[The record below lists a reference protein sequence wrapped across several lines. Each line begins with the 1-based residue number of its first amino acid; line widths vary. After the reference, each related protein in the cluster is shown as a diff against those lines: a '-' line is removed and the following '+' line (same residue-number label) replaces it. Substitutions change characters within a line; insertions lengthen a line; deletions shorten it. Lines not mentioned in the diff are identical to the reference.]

1 MTTFTNSYLY
11 RKSLAFAIIS
21 ILGSSSAWAANLSV
35 NSLLDVTVSGDGS
48 CTLREAIANANI
60 DSDISSGDCLAG
72 SGADTITFVNNGTI
86 VLGSTLTIS
95 DLDSL
100 TIDGLNKNISL
111 SGNYS
116 VRLIQLNSSASLTL
130 KNLTIANG
138 FVTTNGGGISTL
150 SGSNLAVFNSTF
162 TGNTA
167 SGNGGA
173 IDNAG
178 TLTVVNTTFTG
189 NQGYF
194 GGAIKNNANMNI
206 VNSTIVGNSAVT
218 RICPAGFVCTLVI
231 ADGGGF
237 YNTGTFNL
245 ENSIVIGN
253 TADQNP
259 SDISGWV
266 TTAHH
271 NLLGEPWVY
280 YLWNGLDPV
289 RQPVNSDIAN
299 GNFSV
304 IDPAQVLELNLSNT
318 GGPTD
323 TLALIA
329 GSPAIDAADDGIC
342 ANPLLTNNRDQ
353 RGVSRPQA
361 GHCDI
366 GAFELAAQA
375 SADLTVTQ
383 TAAPNPVMV
392 RDKLTWTINVTN
404 NGTLAATGVKLFDTL
419 PPSGLSSI
427 SAKSSQGTCGSPVNS
442 VITCNLGTLANA
454 QSVTVSVSGIPT
466 KTGSLNNQLAVSGN
480 EFDVQ
485 LANNSSAQTVTVQPL
500 LCNGLVPT
508 IVGTPGPDK
517 IVGSKRR
524 DIIQGLGGND
534 TISGGSDNDII
545 CGGEGQDVLN
555 GDAGNDTLNGEAGT
569 DSCNGGAGTDTSSN
583 CEASISIP

>member
-1 MTTFTNSYLY
+1 MTTFTNAYLY

-35 NSLLDVTVSGDGS
+35 NSLLDITTPGDAN
-48 CTLREAIANANI
+48 CTLREAIANANT
-60 DSDISSGDCLAG
+60 DSDTSGGDCLAG
-72 SGADTITFVNNGTI
+72 TGVDNINFVNNGTI
-86 VLGSTLTIS
+86 VLDSTLTIS
-95 DLDSL
+95 DADSL
-100 TIDGLNKNISL
+100 SIDGLNKNVTL

-116 VRLIQLNSSASLTL
+116 IRVIQLNTGATLSL
-130 KNLTIANG
+130 KNLTLANG
-138 FVTTNGGGISTL
+138 FVSTNGGGISAL
-150 SGSNLAVFNSTF
+150 AGSNLTISNSTF
-162 TGNTA
+162 TGNIA

-178 TLTVVNTTFTG
+178 ILTVVNSTFTDNNG
-189 NQGYF
+189 FF
-194 GGAIKNNANMNI
+194 GGAIRNTASMTI
-206 VNSTIVGNSAVT
+206 TNSTIAANKAVT
-218 RICPAGFVCTLVI
+218 RICPVGSICTLVMS
-231 ADGGGF
+231 DGGGL
-237 YNTGTFNL
+237 YNTGTLNL
-245 ENSIVIGN
+245 DNSIVIGN

-271 NLLGEPWVY
+271 NLLGEPTVY
-280 YLWNGLDPV
+280 YQWNGLDPV
-289 RQPVNSDIAN
+289 RQTVNNDIAN
-299 GNFSV
+299 GNFSIIDPSQV
-304 IDPAQVLELNLSNT
+304 IDFNLTNT
-318 GGPTD
+318 GGSTQ

-329 GSPAIDAADDGIC
+329 DSPAIDAADDAIC

-353 RGVSRPQA
+353 RGVNRPQA
-361 GHCDI
+361 AHCDI

-375 SADLTVTQ
+375 SADLAVSQ

-392 RDKLTWTINVTN
+392 RDKLTWTVNITN
-404 NGTLAATGVKLFDTL
+404 NGTLTATGVKLIDTL
-419 PPSGLSSI
+419 PATGLSSI
-427 SAKSSQGTCGSPVNS
+427 SAKSTQGTCSAPVNN

-454 QSVTVSVSGIPT
+454 QNVTVSISGIPS
-466 KTGSLNNQLAVSGN
+466 KTGSLNNQPAVSGN
-480 EFDVQ
+480 EFDAQ
-485 LANNSSAQTVTVQPL
+485 LANNSSSQAVTVQPL
-500 LCNGLVPT
+500 LCNGLAPT

-545 CGGEGQDVLN
+545 CGGEGQDLLN

-569 DSCNGGAGTDTSSN
+569 DSCNGGTGTDTASN